1 VKEYLQ
7 STGVV
12 SYGFD
17 VDCQGTDN
25 CRFQNDFLGYPD
37 PRPFRTF
44 ANIRYALYEY
54 WLRYYSE
61 YSYILILDFRD
72 TFFQGNPFSMFGNFQ
87 DRQAAKKTDYVLH
100 MYAENY
106 DVKNIGICVFN
117 SNWIK
122 TCFGKDALV
131 ALKQHAVICSGK
143 TLFVIFPG
151 CVFIFLLLFVL
162 LLLLSLLA

>member
-61 YSYILILDFRD
+61 SSYILILDFRD
-72 TFFQGNPFSMFGNFQ
+72 TFFQGNPFAMFGSFQ
-87 DRQAAKKTDYVLH
+87 ARKAAKNNDYVLH

-122 TCFGKDALV
+122 TCFGKEALL
-131 ALKQHAVICSGK
+131 ALKEQPVICSG
-143 TLFVIFPG
+143 I
-151 CVFIFLLLFVL
+151 CYA
-162 LLLLSLLA
+162 LALYPSV